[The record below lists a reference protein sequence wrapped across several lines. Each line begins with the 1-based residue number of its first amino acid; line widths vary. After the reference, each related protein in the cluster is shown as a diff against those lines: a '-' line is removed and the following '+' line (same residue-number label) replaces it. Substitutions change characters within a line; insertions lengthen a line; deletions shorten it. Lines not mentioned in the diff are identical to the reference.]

1 MGRQHNEGRPPAV
14 AAADLADAAR
24 AMEAAGI
31 PDPKAY
37 AMTLLRAAETLYI
50 TGEPEEG
57 AAACEQA
64 WAYAESVPALT
75 YDRELAIHLF
85 TAAWDLRTPRD
96 PYYLIGAFPLA
107 VEEYGPGS
115 PWVRFLLREL
125 SLYVEDIAE
134 WGQLGSVRD
143 DELAAHLQQIAEQ
156 ALREFPVDGD
166 GGDGDGHG
174 DRSDRDGGDDAEIR
188 RLRAA
193 VAGHATVLL
202 FYTGSHQWRES
213 VLEWLDGPIY
223 DYSSGSEQVRFLL
236 GLQTY
241 EAARAAAERTLAVVD
256 ADPVA
261 TDGEKALTVLD
272 VAFGIALAPD
282 DAGLARLPELEERA
296 GSLAAGSLTD
306 AETYLVREKMYRYV
320 AQRMTEDEDEAA
332 QAAQREMF
340 ERLRFDP
347 FAAPAGAEA

>member
-1 MGRQHNEGRPPAV
+1 
-14 AAADLADAAR
+14 
-24 AMEAAGI
+24 
-31 PDPKAY
+31 
-37 AMTLLRAAETLYI
+37 MTLLRAAETLYI

-64 WAYAESVPALT
+64 WAYTESVPALT

-85 TAAWDLRTPRD
+85 TAAWDLRAPRD

-115 PWVRFLLREL
+115 PWVRFLMREL
-125 SLYVEDIAE
+125 SLYTEDIAE
-134 WGQLGSVRD
+134 WGQFGSVRD

-156 ALREFPVDGD
+156 ALREFPAGSDDSDGAGAD
-166 GGDGDGHG
+166 GG
-174 DRSDRDGGDDAEIR
+174 EIR

-223 DYSSGSEQVRFLL
+223 DSSSGAEQVRFLL
-236 GLQTY
+236 GLQSY
-241 EAARAAAERTLAVVD
+241 GAARAAAERTLAVVD

-261 TDGEKALTVLD
+261 TDGESAGAVLD
-272 VAFGIALAPD
+272 VAFGIAMAPD

-296 GSLAAGSLTD
+296 GALAAGPLTD
-306 AETYLVREKMYRYV
+306 AEAYLVREKMYRYV
-320 AQRMTEDEDEAA
+320 AQRITEDEDDAA
-332 QAAQREMF
+332 QAAQQQMF
-340 ERLRFDP
+340 ARLRFDP
-347 FAAPAGAEA
+347 FAVSG